1 MIAICQKCI
10 AYDVAKVVESG
21 SVYKHRTLHEMRKSA
36 NHFKN
41 RRIGRICSYCGVF
54 SRNEEEYQDFSSHRG
69 YEQFLK
75 KPLIK
80 AKLREQI

>member
-1 MIAICQKCI
+1 MISLCKKCI
-10 AYDVAKVVESG
+10 EYDVKMVVESG

-36 NHFKN
+36 NHKKSK
-41 RRIGRICSYCGVF
+41 RVGAVCCYCGIYYK
-54 SRNEEEYQDFSSHRG
+54 NEEEYQDFSSHRG

-80 AKLREQI
+80 AKLRGQI